1 MTARLHALLARLA
14 AWLHREPRRDRTG
27 TYPEDQIDAAVDVVR
42 TFGAAAVPDGSDP
55 VALLKRLTHA
65 AWIWRTGVCP
75 DCAHD
80 ECIEA
85 GDALVVARAVVE
97 HATTNHLEEIAR

>member
-1 MTARLHALLARLA
+1 MTARLHTLLARLA
-14 AWLHREPRRDRTG
+14 GRLHREPRRDHAG
-27 TYPEDQIDAAVDVVR
+27 TFPEDEIDAAVDAIR

-55 VALLKRLTHA
+55 VAFLARLQHA

-97 HATTNHLEEIAR
+97 HVTTNHLEEIAC